1 MRRAPLALVLGAVI
15 ALSGCGAGRR
25 IDNGV
30 YHSAKG
36 YRVTVPSADW
46 IVAEKSR
53 ADLELRRRDGEAA
66 MLANAQCDE
75 RAQTRS
81 AELLMGQ
88 LLIGIRDRVTIEQ
101 EEVSVNG
108 QRAVRRMLDGW
119 LDGASGPTRIEAYVM
134 KDSRCVYD
142 FVYVASPA
150 SFDAGRDAF
159 RRFVESFAMER
170 SR

>member
-1 MRRAPLALVLGAVI
+1 MRRAPVALVLGAVV
-15 ALSGCGAGRR
+15 ALTGCGGGRR

-36 YRVTVPSADW
+36 YRVAVPSADW
-46 IVAEKSR
+46 VVAEKSR

-81 AELLMGQ
+81 AEVLLGH
-88 LLIGIRDRVTIEQ
+88 LLIGLRDRVTIEQ

-108 QRAVRRMLDGW
+108 QRAIRRVVDGRLDG
-119 LDGASGPTRIEAYVM
+119 DSGPTRIEAYVM
-134 KDSRCVYD
+134 KDARCVYD
-142 FVYVASPA
+142 FVYAAPPE
-150 SFDAGRDAF
+150 SFDTSRDAF

-170 SR
+170 SQ